1 MADTYLHLN
10 GEQKGPFSAEQL
22 RAMLASGEITPDTLA
37 WREGMSEWSRVSTV
51 LGPPPPPPA
60 GVHPPLPHV
69 APAQKGLSGWIIA
82 VIVCACLLVLCV
94 PCCCGIALGP
104 ITNGIKKA
112 KENVAVQKAR
122 AIELAMAV
130 YATDHNG
137 AYPDGKTSTEVFQ
150 KLLDGDYV
158 TDPGMFYLEMPGKMK
173 ATAKKLTAENVSF
186 DVTSG
191 VTTASPDSLP
201 VAFCTGYT
209 IIYQPGAATVRDVS
223 LGTPFPGPGI
233 TFTGLAVAYKDGSAR
248 FFQAEIDGP
257 DHHSAID
264 GSTIYHFMSPS
275 FNAGGKTYA
284 QLKP

>member
-1 MADTYLHLN
+1 MRSMPSEMRTLRRQANPSPSWEAAPNARESVGSSTNVTVGAATNSPMRPANKDR
-10 GEQKGPFSAEQL
+10 PF
-22 RAMLASGEITPDTLA
+22 
-37 WREGMSEWSRVSTV
+37 
-51 LGPPPPPPA
+51 
-60 GVHPPLPHV
+60 
-69 APAQKGLSGWIIA
+69 
-82 VIVCACLLVLCV
+82 
-94 PCCCGIALGP
+94 
-104 ITNGIKKA
+104 
-112 KENVAVQKAR
+112 
-122 AIELAMAV
+122 
-130 YATDHNG
+130 
-137 AYPDGKTSTEVFQ
+137 
-150 KLLDGDYV
+150 
-158 TDPGMFYLEMPGKMK
+158 
-173 ATAKKLTAENVSF
+173 
-186 DVTSG
+186 
-191 VTTASPDSLP
+191 TTASPDSLP